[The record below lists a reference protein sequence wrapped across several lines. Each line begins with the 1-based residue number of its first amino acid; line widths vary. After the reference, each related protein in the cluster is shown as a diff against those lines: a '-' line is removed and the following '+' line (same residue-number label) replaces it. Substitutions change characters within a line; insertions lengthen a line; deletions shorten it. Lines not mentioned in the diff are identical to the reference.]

1 MNIKTFEKSYL
12 EVTLPISSEMLEA
25 IENSEYSYALD
36 DYHLEK
42 NNSAYANVFCE
53 LTVSFDLIRNETY
66 FELKTVCNYKDCTY
80 GTTDS
85 SGTFVE
91 LDPKTAEYFR
101 AEAMRTILQNFNSM
115 AQCRHKP
122 TFATVSA

>member
-1 MNIKTFEKSYL
+1 MNINPFVNSYL

-25 IENSEYSYALD
+25 IETSEYSYALD

-42 NNSAYANVFCE
+42 NNTAYANVFCE
-53 LTVSFDLIRNETY
+53 LTIYFDFIRNETY
-66 FELKTVCNYKDCTY
+66 FELKTVCRTY

-85 SGTFVE
+85 SGTYVE